1 MLVICGD
8 NIRMIMRKENHYICI
23 LLIGIIIRLGKDK
36 GTNQLHLAK
45 REIGIGRVLETGT
58 TKKIHFAGGS
68 SIPVHFWKLLPS
80 SYQNLLKF
88 PFLDVKSLL
97 SIATSSKGASTSHPS
112 LTSPIVQAQGP
123 ASLCFLDHLLCQ
135 QSQN

>member
-23 LLIGIIIRLGKDK
+23 LLIGIIIRLGKDT

-58 TKKIHFAGGS
+58 TKKNPLCWRKFNPS
-68 SIPVHFWKLLPS
+68 PLLETLTKLLS
-80 SYQNLLKF
+80 E
-88 PFLDVKSLL
+88 
-97 SIATSSKGASTSHPS
+97 ST
-112 LTSPIVQAQGP
+112 
-123 ASLCFLDHLLCQ
+123 
-135 QSQN
+135 